1 MEIAEFQRLIERT
14 YFARDS
20 ARGID
25 GSFRWFVEE
34 VGELAR
40 AMRGDDPAQLSEEF
54 ADVLAWLSTMASICG
69 VELADAVGKYAGG
82 CPKCRRAPCA
92 CEA

>member
-1 MEIAEFQRLIERT
+1 
-14 YFARDS
+14 
-20 ARGID
+20 
-25 GSFRWFVEE
+25 
-34 VGELAR
+34 
-40 AMRGDDPAQLSEEF
+40 MRGDDPAQLSEEF